1 MNIKARTLTTTEEQV
16 LNDSL
21 LDIQDWVDKAID
33 GKVNNCKTRM
43 IQKWYPILLADP
55 EIKSMP
61 STEAGLITKIVNYPQ
76 YKNRAQTEAEEAA
89 RQQAAEAAAE

>member
-1 MNIKARTLTTTEEQV
+1 
-16 LNDSL
+16 
-21 LDIQDWVDKAID
+21 
-33 GKVNNCKTRM
+33 
-43 IQKWYPILLADP
+43 
-55 EIKSMP
+55 MP